1 VNWERITADAVR
13 RVEVCAVREQLMNAM
28 TSSEQIAGGDP
39 TTNEFEGEIR
49 EFVRKD
55 VAPWRKRPDRVDA
68 SADTQAADNVSMLV
82 QRVAGASMSEI
93 DNVIEELRTMREYL
107 RSEGERVQREI
118 AGYATVSQT
127 AAASMKVI
135 AESMSQWRSA
145 SGAPTPPPYR
155 G

>member
-1 VNWERITADAVR
+1 
-13 RVEVCAVREQLMNAM
+13 MNAM
-28 TSSEQIAGGDP
+28 TSSEQIAGCNP

-55 VAPWRKRPDRVDA
+55 VAPWRKRPERAEVA
-68 SADTQAADNVSMLV
+68 VDTQGDNVSMLV
-82 QRVAGASMSEI
+82 QRVAGASMTEI
-93 DNVIEELRTMREYL
+93 DNVIEELRGMREFL

-135 AESMSQWRSA
+135 AESMAQWRSG
-145 SGAPTPPPYR
+145 SGATTPPPFR

>member
-1 VNWERITADAVR
+1 MSATTPSGQVAE
-13 RVEVCAVREQLMNAM
+13 EQ
-28 TSSEQIAGGDP
+28 TSSG
-39 TTNEFEGEIR
+39 EFEGEIR

-55 VAPWRKRPDRVDA
+55 VAPWRKRPERTEA
-68 SADTQAADNVSMLV
+68 ATDTQADNVSMLV

-93 DNVIEELRTMREYL
+93 DNVIDELRGMREFL

-135 AESMSQWRSA
+135 AESMAQWRSA
-145 SGAPTPPPYR
+145 SAATTPPPFR

>member
-1 VNWERITADAVR
+1 
-13 RVEVCAVREQLMNAM
+13 MNAM
-28 TSSEQIAGGDP
+28 TSSEQIAGEHP
-39 TTNEFEGEIR
+39 ATNEFEGEIR

-55 VAPWRKRPDRVDA
+55 VAPWRKRPER
-68 SADTQAADNVSMLV
+68 ADVSEAQAENVSMLV
-82 QRVAGASMSEI
+82 QRVAGASISEI
-93 DNVIEELRTMREYL
+93 DNVIEELRSMREFL

-135 AESMSQWRSA
+135 AESMAQWRSA
-145 SGAPTPPPYR
+145 SGATPQFR

>member
-1 VNWERITADAVR
+1 
-13 RVEVCAVREQLMNAM
+13 
-28 TSSEQIAGGDP
+28 
-39 TTNEFEGEIR
+39 
-49 EFVRKD
+49 
-55 VAPWRKRPDRVDA
+55 
-68 SADTQAADNVSMLV
+68 LV

-93 DNVIEELRTMREYL
+93 DNVIEELRSMREYL

-145 SGAPTPPPYR
+145 SGSPTPPPFR

>member
-1 VNWERITADAVR
+1 MIAT
-13 RVEVCAVREQLMNAM
+13 
-28 TSSEQIAGGDP
+28 TSSGQVAEEHTSSG
-39 TTNEFEGEIR
+39 EFEGEIR

-55 VAPWRKRPDRVDA
+55 VAPWRKRPDA
-68 SADTQAADNVSMLV
+68 PAETQAENVSMLV
-82 QRVAGASMSEI
+82 QRVAGASISEI
-93 DNVIEELRTMREYL
+93 DNVVEELRGMREFL

-145 SGAPTPPPYR
+145 SGSTPPPPPPFR
-155 G
+155 S

>member
-1 VNWERITADAVR
+1 MSAT
-13 RVEVCAVREQLMNAM
+13 
-28 TSSEQIAGGDP
+28 TSSGQVAEEQVSSG
-39 TTNEFEGEIR
+39 EFEGEIR

-55 VAPWRKRPDRVDA
+55 VAPWRKRPERPEVP
-68 SADTQAADNVSMLV
+68 ADTQGENVSMLV

-93 DNVIEELRTMREYL
+93 DNVIEELRSMREFL

-135 AESMSQWRSA
+135 SESMAQWRSSSGA
-145 SGAPTPPPYR
+145 SGPFR
-155 G
+155 S

>member
-1 VNWERITADAVR
+1 
-13 RVEVCAVREQLMNAM
+13 MSAM
-28 TSSEQIAGGDP
+28 TSSGQVTEEHTSSSG
-39 TTNEFEGEIR
+39 EFEGEIR

-55 VAPWRKRPDRVDA
+55 VAPWRKRPERPEVP
-68 SADTQAADNVSMLV
+68 ADTQGENVSMLV
-82 QRVAGASMSEI
+82 QRVAGASISEI
-93 DNVIEELRTMREYL
+93 DNVIEELRGMREFL

-135 AESMSQWRSA
+135 AESMAQWRTA
-145 SGAPTPPPYR
+145 SGSTVPPPFR

>member
-1 VNWERITADAVR
+1 
-13 RVEVCAVREQLMNAM
+13 M
-28 TSSEQIAGGDP
+28 TSSEQIAGENP

-55 VAPWRKRPDRVDA
+55 VAPWRSKRLER
-68 SADTQAADNVSMLV
+68 ADVATETQAENVSMLV

-93 DNVIEELRTMREYL
+93 DNVIEELRSMREYL

-135 AESMSQWRSA
+135 AESMAQWRSA
-145 SGAPTPPPYR
+145 SGSPTPPPYR
-155 G
+155 QG

>member
-1 VNWERITADAVR
+1 MSAT
-13 RVEVCAVREQLMNAM
+13 
-28 TSSEQIAGGDP
+28 TSSASGQVAEEQTSSG
-39 TTNEFEGEIR
+39 EFEGEIR

-55 VAPWRKRPDRVDA
+55 VAPWRKRPERTEA
-68 SADTQAADNVSMLV
+68 PTETQADNVSMLV
-82 QRVAGASMSEI
+82 QRVAGASMGEI
-93 DNVIEELRTMREYL
+93 DNVIEELRGMREFL

-135 AESMSQWRSA
+135 AESMAQWRNA
-145 SGAPTPPPYR
+145 SGAPTTPPYR